1 MLFNEKESDKRDAVF
16 RKIYDLN
23 KYKYLL
29 NPGIDNLDELYELLK
44 SYS

>member
-1 MLFNEKESDKRDAVF
+1 MSKISDNCIRKLILLLLFNEKESDKRDAVF

-29 NPGIDNLDELYELLK
+29 L
-44 SYS
+44 